1 MGKITN
7 QSLEEKSVS
16 NSRDEFDLVF
26 QVETL
31 SDELDGKVDGLTP
44 LYDDEIGLWEEL
56 ESRYRR
62 RIAST
67 TKRTD

>member
-1 MGKITN
+1 MGKIIN

-31 SDELDGKVDGLTP
+31 SDEFDRKANGLTP

-67 TKRTD
+67 VKRTD

>member
-31 SDELDGKVDGLTP
+31 SDEFDTKANGLTP

-67 TKRTD
+67 VKRTD